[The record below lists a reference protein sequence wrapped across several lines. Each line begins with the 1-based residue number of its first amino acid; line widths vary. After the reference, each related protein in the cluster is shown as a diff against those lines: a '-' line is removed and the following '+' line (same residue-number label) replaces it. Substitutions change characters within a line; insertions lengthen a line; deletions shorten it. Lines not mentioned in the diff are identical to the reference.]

1 MKAKRTAKAR
11 TVAPPLG
18 QALTFEET
26 SVVKDGKPY
35 YWPLSFIMRNS
46 TGIYPKTQSM
56 NAEELAC
63 YVVPEGYV
71 FPEVQSLTF
80 GQYRDAYEKTLAE
93 AERELQNHGQ
103 CLDALDDLLEWLDKS
118 ISDCRT
124 GIYESEVFGYEA
136 FHHHRHERLLDALL
150 GPSLSVRTDF
160 VVAIAKS
167 ELGTDV
173 YYDTVDIKAYYETC
187 RTIEAKLCEYLKERA
202 AQAATYSPRSVD
214 LWLEA
219 VDKIEHFGNDW
230 EATAE
235 EAARLGRIDHAR
247 AALAAVNA
255 AQTPAPTSQPPAV
268 PPDATTKTRKRG
280 RPEGTIQSKKRVKA
294 AVAIVER
301 AAANGR
307 LSIAGAAHECHEN
320 AGRDGLPTAS
330 EADFKHFERSYDN
343 MKRWANRNGTN
354 FTELINLA
362 ASNPKEWEERKKTLK

>member
-26 SVVKDGKPY
+26 TVVKGGGPY

-63 YVVPEGYV
+63 YVV
-71 FPEVQSLTF
+71 PEVQSLTF

-136 FHHHRHERLLDALL
+136 FHHHRHERLLDALV
-150 GPSLSVRTDF
+150 GPSHSVRTDF

-202 AQAATYSPRSVD
+202 ATYSPRSAD

-268 PPDATTKTRKRG
+268 SPDATTKTRKRG
-280 RPEGTIQSKKRVKA
+280 RPEGTLQSKKRVKA

-301 AAANGR
+301 AAANGL

-330 EADFKHFERSYDN
+330 EADFEHFAKSYDN